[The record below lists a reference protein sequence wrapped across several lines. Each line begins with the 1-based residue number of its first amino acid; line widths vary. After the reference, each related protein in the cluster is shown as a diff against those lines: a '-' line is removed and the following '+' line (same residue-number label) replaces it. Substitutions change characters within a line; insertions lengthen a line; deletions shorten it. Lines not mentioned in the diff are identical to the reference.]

1 MLLNQVFIEKLALL
15 DQDNIMLSIKRDL
28 KIKEINIHH
37 KLKEQEQRNLR
48 KIISFL
54 KLNPHRF
61 GTDLRST

>member
-1 MLLNQVFIEKLALL
+1 
-15 DQDNIMLSIKRDL
+15 MLSIKRDL